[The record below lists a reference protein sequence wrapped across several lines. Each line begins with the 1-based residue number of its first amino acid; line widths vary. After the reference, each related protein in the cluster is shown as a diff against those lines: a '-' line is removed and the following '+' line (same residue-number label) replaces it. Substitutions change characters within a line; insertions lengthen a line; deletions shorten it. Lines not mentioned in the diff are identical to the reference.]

1 MLHHLFFVVFHPFY
15 PFLLISL
22 AFFIFSF
29 CLITIPFFLSFI
41 ILLCFVS
48 FHILAHPFL
57 SFCRSLVNFFFGL
70 YHLSLSF
77 IIVSCPLSSF
87 VILYHLVCVLLALS
101 YPLACLLRGWH
112 WKRREWVWKR
122 RPGQFWYSVVHQHL
136 VQVKHQGSMVMNEDT
151 WWKKDRE
158 GWWKMIQDKNVW
170 QRARKDV
177 GLSLIIFFW
186 SFVSLSYPPLSF
198 LILYCPFVSF
208 VILYPP
214 LLSFHTLYHPLLSF
228 IIPAFSLIA
237 FSGSS
242 FSFLSYPLSQHN
254 LPSLFHSP
262 LVPSLFTNTVH
273 IYT

>member
-1 MLHHLFFVVFHPFY
+1 MSFL
-15 PFLLISL
+15 PFLILWPACSGAGIGRGGNGCERGGQG
-22 AFFIFSF
+22 SF
-29 CLITIPFFLSFI
+29 GT
-41 ILLCFVS
+41 VS
-48 FHILAHPFL
+48 FTSIWCRLNIKDQWWWMRIHDEKRIGKDDERWYRIRMYDKGQEKMLAYPW
-57 SFCRSLVNFFFGL
+57 SF
-70 YHLSLSF
+70 
-77 IIVSCPLSSF
+77 
-87 VILYHLVCVLLALS
+87 
-101 YPLACLLRGWH
+101 
-112 WKRREWVWKR
+112 
-122 RPGQFWYSVVHQHL
+122 
-136 VQVKHQGSMVMNEDT
+136 
-151 WWKKDRE
+151 
-158 GWWKMIQDKNVW
+158 
-170 QRARKDV
+170 
-177 GLSLIIFFW
+177 FFW

-242 FSFLSYPLSQHN
+242 FSLLSYPLSQHN